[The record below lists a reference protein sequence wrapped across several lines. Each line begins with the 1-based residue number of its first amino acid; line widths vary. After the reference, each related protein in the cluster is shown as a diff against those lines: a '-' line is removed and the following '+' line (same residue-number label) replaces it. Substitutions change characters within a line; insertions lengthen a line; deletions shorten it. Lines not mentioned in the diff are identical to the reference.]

1 MGDASSQKDLIS
13 LAAFRLRKNRGS
25 GFPKI
30 EGNWLFWGKAFLDSF
45 ALSELE
51 FVGLQKGKELKP
63 EQFEKV
69 HSRAIEME
77 FLEAPKGTL

>member
-1 MGDASSQKDLIS
+1 MRNASSQKEPVS
-13 LAAFRLRKNRGS
+13 VVVFRFRKNRGS
-25 GFPKI
+25 SFPVS
-30 EGNWLFWGKAFLDSF
+30 EGNWLIWGKGLLAPFV
-45 ALSELE
+45 LSGLQ
-51 FVGLQKGKELKP
+51 FVGLPREKELKP